1 MALLRAVLDENETFR
16 KAYAAIVPERK
27 KQRSILVDASDE
39 EAEKVVYNVSSP
51 AFKEAMKVVPQE
63 LVDLIFQ
70 QLKIEP
76 SVLVELPEM
85 QSEFDVENI
94 SVSEN
99 SDEAIDEDEIEED

>member
-76 SVLVELPEM
+76 SVLVELPEI

-99 SDEAIDEDEIEED
+99 SDESIDEEEIEED